1 MNTDGIGRPSVDNR
15 DLMGT
20 EPSNALTV
28 KSESGGSISP
38 PASVVESVFSRVSSS
53 SQYSVDLERH
63 GILIYWMY
71 PNQPSFWEDMAPIE
85 RVSLM
90 TPFTDNLFYHEL
102 RRRAGFSRVRL
113 IEGRF
118 VKVLSFTIQQPP
130 GPGGIIAIGRM
141 ELVDIVSTVHQLAIE
156 NSDGGR
162 AVSRIEELGYHHNPV
177 VILVELLFHM
187 HTLSPYSPFLL
198 PPSSPKETSTLL
210 LHHLLPPKP
219 TVDDTEPESDKD
231 STFSSGSNDTDITV
245 QFYTIT
251 MTLCYPSIPFIG

>member
-1 MNTDGIGRPSVDNR
+1 MNMDGIGGSLVDNR
-15 DLMGT
+15 DVMVT
-20 EPSNALTV
+20 EPSNASGV
-28 KSESGGSISP
+28 ESKSGSSISP
-38 PASVVESVFSRVSSS
+38 PASIVESVFSRVSSS
-53 SQYSVDLERH
+53 SQYSVDPERH

-102 RRRAGFSRVRL
+102 RRRAGFSRVTL

-130 GPGGIIAIGRM
+130 GPGGVIATGRM

-177 VILVELLFHM
+177 VILVELHSPIKRARKAITGIIAYIYFGILGVFLRCRLIEVIAYILIVVG
-187 HTLSPYSPFLL
+187 TLTLWKLYI
-198 PPSSPKETSTLL
+198 TLL
-210 LHHLLPPKP
+210 
-219 TVDDTEPESDKD
+219 S
-231 STFSSGSNDTDITV
+231 
-245 QFYTIT
+245 
-251 MTLCYPSIPFIG
+251 